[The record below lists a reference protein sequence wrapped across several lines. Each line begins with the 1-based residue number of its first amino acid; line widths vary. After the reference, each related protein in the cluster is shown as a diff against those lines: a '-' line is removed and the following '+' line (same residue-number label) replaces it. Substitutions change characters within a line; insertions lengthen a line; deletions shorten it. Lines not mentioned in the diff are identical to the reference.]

1 MSTWKEGQRGKEGE
15 GLAITPVL
23 SSFLHVNDT
32 NDSQLWAGSPPRD
45 SSREQ
50 DLESVFSK
58 SQVGESFQLK
68 ARLGNH
74 SQFQWALS
82 AATSWTLDQD
92 NPRQTPK
99 RWGRVPTSEHLSRQL
114 LPLLYMSGNS
124 SQRKLRGE
132 SGCVGQHSACCPES
146 RSAGLGVCFLGFRRF
161 PDQPP

>member
-1 MSTWKEGQRGKEGE
+1 MEEDVKLEEGQKGKEGE

-32 NDSQLWAGSPPRD
+32 NDSHLWAGSPPRD
-45 SSREQ
+45 SNRVQ

-92 NPRQTPK
+92 NPSQTPK
-99 RWGRVPTSEHLSRQL
+99 RWGRMPTSEHLSRQL
-114 LPLLYMSGNS
+114 LPLLYMSGKFLPEETEG
-124 SQRKLRGE
+124 RKWLCG
-132 SGCVGQHSACCPES
+132 A
-146 RSAGLGVCFLGFRRF
+146 AFGLLPRE
-161 PDQPP
+161 